1 MMRKIWM
8 TMTSAAALL
17 LAGCVSMPD
26 PSTSVHQPMTA
37 RPQPAAMVA
46 VANGAIY
53 QAGYAPMALFED
65 RRARNVGDT
74 LTIQIEEK
82 TTASKKSNSK
92 ASKTDTDK
100 FGVSALAGIPGKS
113 FLGASLNGSSNNS
126 FEGKGESGSNN
137 VFTGNVT
144 VTVVDVLANGN
155 LLVSGEK
162 QVSINQGSEFVRFS
176 GVVNPATIAAGNT
189 VSSTKVADARI
200 EYKGNG
206 YLDET
211 QTMGW
216 LARFFLTVLPF

>member
-1 MMRKIWM
+1 MMRKICIA
-8 TMTSAAALL
+8 MTSTALLL

-26 PSTSVHQPMTA
+26 PSTNIHQPMTA
-37 RPQPAAMVA
+37 RPQPLALSTS
-46 VANGAIY
+46 ANGAIY
-53 QAGYAPMALFED
+53 QAGYGQLALFED

-74 LTIQIEEK
+74 LTIVIEEK
-82 TTASKKSNSK
+82 TTASKKTD
-92 ASKTDTDK
+92 SKTTRTGADK
-100 FGVSALAGIPGKS
+100 FGVSTLAGLPGKS
-113 FLGASLNGSSNNS
+113 FLGAGLNGSSSNS

-144 VTVVDVLANGN
+144 VTVVEVLANGN

-162 QVSINQGSEFVRFS
+162 QVSINQGSEYVRFS
-176 GVVNPATIAAGNT
+176 GVVNPTTIVAGNT

-216 LARFFLTVLPF
+216 LARLFLSVLPF

>member
-1 MMRKIWM
+1 MRKIRGA
-8 TMTSAAALL
+8 MTSVVLL

-26 PSTSVHQPMTA
+26 PSTNIHQPMTA
-37 RPQPAAMVA
+37 RPQPASTPA
-46 VANGAIY
+46 ANGAIY
-53 QAGYAPMALFED
+53 QAGYGPMVLFED

-92 ASKTDTDK
+92 ASKTDADK
-100 FGVSALAGIPGKS
+100 FGVSALAGLPGKG
-113 FLGASLNGSSNNS
+113 FLGGGLNASSNNS

-144 VTVVDVLANGN
+144 VTVVEVLANGN

-176 GVVNPATIAAGNT
+176 GVVNPTTIAAGNT

-216 LARFFLTVLPF
+216 LTRFFLTVLPF

>member
-1 MMRKIWM
+1 MMCKIWKA
-8 TMTSAAALL
+8 MTSAALL
-17 LAGCVSMPD
+17 MLSGCVSMPD
-26 PSTSVHQPMTA
+26 PSTNIHQPMTA
-37 RPQPAAMVA
+37 RPQPAATPA
-46 VANGAIY
+46 ANGAIY
-53 QAGYAPMALFED
+53 QTGYGPMALFED

-92 ASKTDTDK
+92 TSKTGANELD
-100 FGVSALAGIPGKS
+100 VSALAGLPGKS
-113 FLGASLNGSSNNS
+113 FLGAELNGSSSNS

-144 VTVVDVLANGN
+144 VTVVEVLPNGN

-176 GVVNPATIAAGNT
+176 GVVNPTTITAGNI

>member
-1 MMRKIWM
+1 
-8 TMTSAAALL
+8 
-17 LAGCVSMPD
+17 
-26 PSTSVHQPMTA
+26 
-37 RPQPAAMVA
+37 
-46 VANGAIY
+46 
-53 QAGYAPMALFED
+53 
-65 RRARNVGDT
+65 
-74 LTIQIEEK
+74 
-82 TTASKKSNSK
+82 
-92 ASKTDTDK
+92 
-100 FGVSALAGIPGKS
+100 VSALAGLPGKS
-113 FLGASLNGSSNNS
+113 FLGAGLNGSSNNS

-176 GVVNPATIAAGNT
+176 GVVNPTTIAAGNT